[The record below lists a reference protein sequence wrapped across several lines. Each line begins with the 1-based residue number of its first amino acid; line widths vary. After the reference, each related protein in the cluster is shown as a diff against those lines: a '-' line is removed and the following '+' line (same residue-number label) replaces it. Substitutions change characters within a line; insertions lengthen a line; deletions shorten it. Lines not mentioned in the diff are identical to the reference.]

1 MKAVSRA
8 RRIRGGFTLIELLV
22 VLAIIAIL
30 ASLLLPSLFNAKQAA
45 LSIKCLNNVRQIG
58 LGLSLYVGD
67 FDRFPVYNFDP
78 AVDDEMVFWHSK
90 LEPYVRS
97 RWTNAL
103 FSCPAYKGATVDG
116 NDYATPLGSYGYNAN
131 GTQWDSSE
139 LGLGGRY
146 TKKVIEGLGGSSV
159 PGVTAIAA
167 SSVREPSDMI
177 SVGDAHLIWVPGFML
192 SGLYD
197 RENKTTYSGMALL
210 DINSRNNAQALS
222 WPGSPGIRLA
232 TFWRHRNRQ
241 NVTFCD
247 GHTENLKESKLFE
260 PQDSALR
267 RWNNDHEPHADKLTF
282 LKR

>member
-78 AVDDEMVFWHSK
+78 AVGDEMIFWHSK
-90 LEPYVRS
+90 IEPYVQS

-116 NDYATPLGSYGYNAN
+116 NDYATPTRKL
-131 GTQWDSSE
+131 
-139 LGLGGRY
+139 
-146 TKKVIEGLGGSSV
+146 
-159 PGVTAIAA
+159 
-167 SSVREPSDMI
+167 
-177 SVGDAHLIWVPGFML
+177 
-192 SGLYD
+192 
-197 RENKTTYSGMALL
+197 
-210 DINSRNNAQALS
+210 
-222 WPGSPGIRLA
+222 RL
-232 TFWRHRNRQ
+232 
-241 NVTFCD
+241 
-247 GHTENLKESKLFE
+247 
-260 PQDSALR
+260 
-267 RWNNDHEPHADKLTF
+267 
-282 LKR
+282 